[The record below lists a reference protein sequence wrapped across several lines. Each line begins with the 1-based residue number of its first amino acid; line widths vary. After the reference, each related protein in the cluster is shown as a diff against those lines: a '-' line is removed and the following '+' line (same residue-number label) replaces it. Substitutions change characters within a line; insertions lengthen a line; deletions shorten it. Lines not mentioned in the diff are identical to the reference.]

1 MAEAIRACI
10 SRKDSP
16 PGKRKPLGHRWTCAH
31 SGFLAS
37 ALSWA
42 PVHSPKSHSSSP
54 RSVRTRSPSRRAMGR
69 AVSVVR
75 SSGEA

>member
-10 SRKDSP
+10 SGKDSP
-16 PGKRKPLGHRWTCAH
+16 PGNRKPLGLRWTWVH
-31 SGFLAS
+31 SGFLANE
-37 ALSWA
+37 LSLA
-42 PVHSPKSHSSSP
+42 PVHSPNSHSRRP
-54 RSVRTRSPSRRAMGR
+54 RSVRTRSPRALAMGR